1 MSRADQAE
9 PAVEPGGADPDSR
22 FASFVEELAVW
33 AGCMPGWPPSE
44 AIARLWQDVGPR
56 LAASVEEAGRPL
68 VVGVLGGTGT
78 GKSTLVNALA
88 GRDVSEA
95 SDVAR
100 PTTVQPVVVA
110 SGDVDLG
117 WFPLEALGASVVR
130 TDVVALAEIVLVD
143 CPDPDTQ
150 SPEHAASPATH
161 TEGRADD
168 AGNRDRLEQILPH
181 CDVLLVISTAQKYR
195 SFSVARELAAF
206 APGRPLLFVQTH
218 ASRDPDIRDDWKR
231 DLETQGFVVP
241 VIYRVDGL
249 EAFRRSGRGEAAD
262 PAFASLQSAIAGELA
277 SREAARIRRNGG
289 LELAGWFLQRG
300 GEQLQPVRVAV
311 QDLREGLNR
320 ETARLEALLSQG
332 IALQVRQARLGW
344 RHLVA
349 RELEQQWQAG
359 AFGWFLQVV
368 ANVRGWLPKSR
379 RQLTGLVGRVLAGQG
394 ASLGQVT
401 VGGDVAAS
409 SEALD
414 EALGLDDAEV
424 EQSRSVLVGLARRA
438 GIEPPLVQPARLE
451 PAGQGGVAVTLE
463 RGQRWL
469 SSGIK
474 SVAAGCRERIGARWL
489 QVTLEGLFDAVVA
502 AVVLRAAWD
511 FFHGRLWLGESRGG
525 LLTEAVIWLTLWGL
539 LLRQVAIVWA
549 SRQLNQDTQA
559 LCGSLREADL
569 VEPLLNDMRQA
580 ADAAQ
585 AFLNEQHRLH
595 TTWSDLLHENQLS
608 QTLGHLAHSEASR
621 TKRA

>member
-1 MSRADQAE
+1 MSRADQTGSPAE
-9 PAVEPGGADPDSR
+9 QEGVHPDDR
-22 FASFVEELAVW
+22 FARLVAELAAW

-44 AIARLWQDVGPR
+44 AIARLWKDVEPR

-110 SGDVDLG
+110 AGDTDLD
-117 WFPLEALGASVVR
+117 WFPLEALGATVVR
-130 TDVVALAEIVLVD
+130 TDAAAIAEIVLVD

-150 SPEHAASPATH
+150 SPEQAGTAATPAD
-161 TEGRADD
+161 GRAGDT
-168 AGNRDRLEQILPH
+168 GNRDRLEQILPQ

-231 DLETQGFVVP
+231 DLQEQGFVVP

-249 EAFRRSGRGEAAD
+249 EAFRRGQRGEPAD
-262 PAFASLQSAIAGELA
+262 PGFAELQTAIAGELA
-277 SREAARIRRNGG
+277 ARAAGRLRRNGG
-289 LELAGWFLQRG
+289 LELAGWFLKCG
-300 GEQLQPVRVAV
+300 GEQLQPVQAAV
-311 QDLREGLNR
+311 QALRDGLDR
-320 ETARLEALLSQG
+320 ETARLEALLSAG

-349 RELEQQWQAG
+349 HELEQQWQTG
-359 AFGWFLQVV
+359 IFGWFLQVA
-368 ANVRGWLPKSR
+368 ANVAGWLPKSR
-379 RQLTGLVGRVLAGQG
+379 RQLTGLVGRALAGQA

-401 VGGDVAAS
+401 VGTEVAAAD
-409 SEALD
+409 ALD

-438 GIEPPLVQPARLE
+438 AIEPPLVQPARLE
-451 PAGQGGVAVTLE
+451 TAGQGGVAVTLE

-474 SVAAGCRERIGARWL
+474 QVAAGCRERIGARWL
-489 QVTLEGLFDAVVA
+489 QITLEGLFDAVVA
-502 AVVLRAAWD
+502 AVVARAAWD

-525 LLTEAVIWLTLWGL
+525 LLTEAVIWLILWGL

-549 SRQLNQDTQA
+549 SRRLDHDTQA
-559 LCGSLREADL
+559 LCGSLREADI
-569 VEPLLNDMRQA
+569 VAPLLSDMRLA
-580 ADAAQ
+580 ATAAQ
-585 AFLNEQHRLH
+585 ACLDEHHRLQ
-595 TTWSDLLHENQLS
+595 TTWKQLADDVPAS
-608 QTLGHLAHSEASR
+608 QTLGHLARPEASR
-621 TKRA
+621 TRHA

>member
-1 MSRADQAE
+1 MTRADQAE
-9 PAVEPGGADPDSR
+9 LAVEPGGADPDSR
-22 FASFVEELAVW
+22 FASFVEELAAW
-33 AGCMPGWPPSE
+33 AGCMPGWSPSE
-44 AIARLWQDVGPR
+44 AIARLWHDVGPR

-110 SGDVDLG
+110 GGDVDLG
-117 WFPLEALGASVVR
+117 WFPLETLGASVVR
-130 TDVVALAEIVLVD
+130 TDAVALAEIVLVD

-150 SPEHAASPATH
+150 SPERAASPTTH

-231 DLETQGFVVP
+231 DLEAEGFVVP

-300 GEQLQPVRVAV
+300 GEQLQPVQGAV

-349 RELEQQWQAG
+349 RELEQQWHAG

-379 RQLTGLVGRVLAGQG
+379 RQLTGLVGRALEGQG
-394 ASLGQVT
+394 GALRQVT
-401 VGGDVAAS
+401 VEAGAAAS
-409 SEALD
+409 ADALD

-489 QVTLEGLFDAVVA
+489 QITLETLFDGVVA

-585 AFLNEQHRLH
+585 ACLNEQHRLH
-595 TTWSDLLHENQLS
+595 TTWSDLLHENQVS

>member
-1 MSRADQAE
+1 MTRADQAE
-9 PAVEPGGADPDSR
+9 PAVEPGGADPDAR
-22 FASFVEELAVW
+22 FASFVAELAAW

-110 SGDVDLG
+110 SRGTDLD
-117 WFPLEALGASVVR
+117 WFPLAALGATVVR
-130 TDVVALAEIVLVD
+130 TDAAAIAEIVLVD

-150 SPEHAASPATH
+150 SPEHAASLATH
-161 TEGRADD
+161 AEGRADD
-168 AGNRDRLEQILPH
+168 VGNRDRLEQILPQ

-241 VIYRVDGL
+241 AIYRVDGL
-249 EAFRRSGRGEAAD
+249 EAFRRSSRGEPAD
-262 PAFASLQSAIAGELA
+262 PGFASLQAAIAGELA
-277 SREAARIRRNGG
+277 SREAGRIRRNGG

-300 GEQLQPVRVAV
+300 GEQLQSVQGAV

-320 ETARLEALLSQG
+320 ETARLEALLSEG
-332 IALQVRQARLGW
+332 IALQVRQARVGW

-359 AFGWFLQVV
+359 AFGWFLQVA
-368 ANVRGWLPKSR
+368 ANVAGWLPTSR
-379 RQLTGLVGRVLAGQG
+379 RQLTGLVGRALAGQG
-394 ASLGQVT
+394 GALRQVT
-401 VGGDVAAS
+401 ADTRVAS
-409 SEALD
+409 SADALD

-438 GIEPPLVQPARLE
+438 AIEPPLVHPARLE

-474 SVAAGCRERIGARWL
+474 QVAAGCRERISARWL
-489 QVTLEGLFDAVVA
+489 QITLEALFDAVVA
-502 AVVLRAAWD
+502 AVVVRAAWD

-525 LLTEAVIWLTLWGL
+525 LLTEAVIWLILWGL

-549 SRQLNQDTQA
+549 SRRLDRDTHA
-559 LCGSLREADL
+559 LCGSLREADI
-569 VEPLLNDMRQA
+569 VEPLLSDMRLGA
-580 ADAAQ
+580 TSAQ
-585 AFLNEQHRLH
+585 ACLDEHHRLH
-595 TTWSDLLHENQLS
+595 TIWHQLVDDVPVS
-608 QTLGHLAHSEASR
+608 QTLGHLAHTEASR